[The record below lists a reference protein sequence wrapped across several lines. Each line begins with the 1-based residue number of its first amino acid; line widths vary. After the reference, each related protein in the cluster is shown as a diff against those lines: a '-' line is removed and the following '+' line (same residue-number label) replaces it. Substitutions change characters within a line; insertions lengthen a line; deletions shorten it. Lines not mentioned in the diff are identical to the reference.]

1 MYQHNIKSSRKVTI
15 GMLRHNVKDLLGV
28 LDTKLVKKWAIEH
41 GLGKLDMRRKYCW
54 QMVLDAI
61 FVATFKGDRSL
72 CGGGMGY
79 EQLEWAAA
87 A

>member
-1 MYQHNIKSSRKVTI
+1 MYKHITKTFNKVTI

-41 GLGKLDMRRKYCW
+41 GMGKLDMRRKYCW

-72 CGGGMGY
+72 CSMGY
-79 EQLEWAAA
+79 GQQESALAA
-87 A
+87 